1 MRGATLFPGSHG
13 ERGVVEIG
21 VLAVQGAFTEHE
33 ASLERACEPL
43 VIDPRV
49 VQVRRPE
56 QLARCDAIILPGGES
71 TTMDKLLNSSGL
83 RVPLTEAIRDGMPVL
98 GTCAGAILLSS
109 KGDAQVERTGTTLLG
124 LMDTAVTRNAFGRQ
138 QESFEAPVELA
149 GIEGA
154 PFPGVFIR
162 APAFSEWWGEA
173 RPWAR
178 LANGEV
184 VGIQQGNRWA
194 LAFHP
199 ELSPDPRI
207 HAAFLT
213 HVLVR
218 GQSSRTP
225 G

>member
-1 MRGATLFPGSHG
+1 M
-13 ERGVVEIG
+13 VEIG
-21 VLAVQGAFTEHE
+21 VLAVQGAFAEHE
-33 ASLERACEPL
+33 ASLERACDTL
-43 VIDPRV
+43 DLDVHV

-71 TTMDKLLNSSGL
+71 TTMDKLLDSSGL
-83 RVPLTEAIRDGMPVL
+83 RAPLTEAIRDGRPVL

-109 KGDAQVERTGTTLLG
+109 QGDGQVERTGTTLLG

-149 GIEGA
+149 GIEDA

-162 APAFSEWWGEA
+162 APAFSKWWGEA
-173 RPWAR
+173 KPWAK

-207 HAAFLT
+207 HAAFLE
-213 HVLVR
+213 HVLA
-218 GQSSRTP
+218 QSHPARSSP
-225 G
+225 